1 MASVRGHWAKAGSI
15 SEDPQENKGLRQV
28 QECTDQDS
36 KSHRFDLPGRT
47 QAQMKLFQNTLHSTK
62 TTENKDEHLPK
73 TPGMDNVPRD
83 QSAKGTPERK
93 QPPTPPPKTT
103 FKPAVPKFGN
113 ATEIAKDSWI
123 TWTGGKPNK
132 DWTGLE
138 DPTPKSVEPNQ
149 HRSTSISS
157 QSKSQCSST
166 LRRF

>member
-1 MASVRGHWAKAGSI
+1 M
-15 SEDPQENKGLRQV
+15 
-28 QECTDQDS
+28 
-36 KSHRFDLPGRT
+36 
-47 QAQMKLFQNTLHSTK
+47 
-62 TTENKDEHLPK
+62 TENQDVQLPK

-113 ATEIAKDSWI
+113 VTEIAKDSWI

-157 QSKSQCSST
+157 QSKSQCHGIKGLEYKFKKNSDSQT
-166 LRRF
+166 FQKDIKDHLVDHGLDTIACMPDPADEDKLVSVMVTS